1 MKKILLIFLSLA
13 SLYSFAQKSGKYSIN
28 NLEINTEYSDFGA
41 SYYKNKQVVFS
52 SPKKKTLLS
61 YIIKSEWEPNKQ
73 EFLDL
78 YSADM
83 DIDGELINKTKLNKD
98 VNSKWHEA
106 DVAFTSDFKTVYFTR
121 DNFHA
126 SNLEKDST
134 GMTNLALFK
143 ATVNEDGTWTDV
155 VPLPLNNKNYSV
167 GHPAL
172 SKDDSKIYFVS
183 DMPGSVGMTDIY
195 VADILE
201 NNTFSNPRNLSS
213 INTSGREMFPYM
225 SKDDVLYFSS
235 DGRNGLGNL
244 DIYASKNDNGTFS
257 DPIPLDAPLNS
268 KADDFAFIINPEKK
282 TGYFSSNRSGGK
294 GDDDIYSFVEEE
306 PIQFECNQSI
316 IAKIIDAKTAKPLA
330 GAKLYVFHNGEMT
343 DEITLDENAT
353 YNMDV
358 DCKEHYSFKVQ
369 MEGYTPN
376 EEEVNTSERPEYT
389 NKLEIGLHP
398 IPIPVV
404 EVPRI
409 ILDPVYFDFDKYN
422 IRQSI
427 DADQEL
433 DKIVAIMNQY
443 PEMIVSIE
451 SFTDSRGDA
460 AYNKIL
466 SLNRAKA
473 TKEYMVKKGIDA
485 NRIVGV
491 KGMGEENLVNACDGS
506 TKCSEEEHQLNRR
519 TEFVIVNPESY
530 QKK

>member
-1 MKKILLIFLSLA
+1 MKKILIIFLA
-13 SLYSFAQKSGKYSIN
+13 FTSLYGFAQKSGKYSIN
-28 NLEINTEYSDFGA
+28 NLEINTEYSDFGTA
-41 SYYKNKQVVFS
+41 YYKNKQVVFS

-61 YIIKSEWEPNKQ
+61 YIIKSEWKPNKQ

-106 DVAFTSDFKTVYFTR
+106 DVTFTSDFSTVYFTR
-121 DNFHA
+121 DNYYA
-126 SNLEKDST
+126 SNLEKDTT

-143 ATVNEDGTWTDV
+143 ATINEDGTWTDV

-172 SKDDSKIYFVS
+172 SGDDSKLYFVS

-195 VADILE
+195 VVDVLGD
-201 NNTFSNPRNLSS
+201 NTYSSPRNLNS
-213 INTSGREMFPYM
+213 INTKGREMFPFI

-244 DIYASKNDNGTFS
+244 DIYA
-257 DPIPLDAPLNS
+257 
-268 KADDFAFIINPEKK
+268 
-282 TGYFSSNRSGGK
+282 
-294 GDDDIYSFVEEE
+294 FVEDE
-306 PIQFECNQSI
+306 PIEFECNQSI
-316 IAKIIDAKTAKPLA
+316 ITRVIDTKTSKPLT

-343 DEITLDENAT
+343 DEVTLDESAT
-353 YNMDV
+353 YKMDV
-358 DCKEHYSFKVQ
+358 DCKEQYSFKVK

-376 EEEVNTSERPEYT
+376 EKELTTSERPEYT
-389 NKLEIGLHP
+389 NKIEIGLTP
-398 IPIPVV
+398 IPEPVV
-404 EVPRI
+404 EIPRI
-409 ILDPVYFDFDKYN
+409 ILEPVYFDFDKYH
-422 IRQSI
+422 IRKSI
-427 DADQEL
+427 DADEEL
-433 DKIVAIMNQY
+433 DKIIAIMKQY
-443 PEMIVSIE
+443 PEMIISIE

-460 AYNKIL
+460 TYNKLL

-473 TKEYMVKKGIDA
+473 TKEYMVKKGIDS

-491 KGMGEENLVNACDGS
+491 KGMGESNLVNQCDG
-506 TKCSEEEHQLNRR
+506 TVKCTEAEHQLNRR

>member
-1 MKKILLIFLSLA
+1 MKKILIIFLA
-13 SLYSFAQKSGKYSIN
+13 FTSLYGFAQKSGKYSIN
-28 NLEINTEYSDFGA
+28 NLEINTEYSDFGTA
-41 SYYKNKQVVFS
+41 YYKNKQVVFS

-61 YIIKSEWEPNKQ
+61 YIIKSEWKPNKQ

-106 DVAFTSDFKTVYFTR
+106 DVTFTSDFSTVYFTR
-121 DNFHA
+121 DNYYA
-126 SNLEKDST
+126 SNLEKDTT

-143 ATVNEDGTWTDV
+143 ATINEDGTWTDV

-172 SKDDSKIYFVS
+172 SGDDSKLYFVS

-195 VADILE
+195 VVDVLGD
-201 NNTFSNPRNLSS
+201 NTYSSPRNLNS
-213 INTSGREMFPYM
+213 INTKGREMFPFI

-244 DIYASKNDNGTFS
+244 DIYASKLDKGTFTE
-257 DPIPLDAPLNS
+257 PIHLASPLNS
-268 KADDFAFIINPEKK
+268 DADDFAFIINPEKK

-294 GDDDIYSFVEEE
+294 GDDDIYAFVEDE
-306 PIQFECNQSI
+306 PIEFECNQSI
-316 IAKIIDAKTAKPLA
+316 ITRVIDTKTSKPLT

-343 DEITLDENAT
+343 DEVTLDESAT
-353 YNMDV
+353 YKMDV
-358 DCKEHYSFKVQ
+358 DCKEQYSFKVK

-376 EEEVNTSERPEYT
+376 EKELTTSERPEYT
-389 NKLEIGLHP
+389 NKIEIGLTP
-398 IPIPVV
+398 IPEPVV
-404 EVPRI
+404 EIPRI
-409 ILDPVYFDFDKYN
+409 ILEPVYFDFDKYH
-422 IRQSI
+422 IRKSI
-427 DADQEL
+427 DADEEL
-433 DKIVAIMNQY
+433 DKIIAIMKQY
-443 PEMIVSIE
+443 PEMIISIE

-460 AYNKIL
+460 AYNKLL

-473 TKEYMVKKGIDA
+473 TKEYMVKKGIDS

-491 KGMGEENLVNACDGS
+491 KGMGESNLVNQCDG
-506 TKCSEEEHQLNRR
+506 TVKCTEAEHQLNRR

>member
-1 MKKILLIFLSLA
+1 MKKILIIFLSLS
-13 SLYSFAQKSGKYSIN
+13 SLYSFAQKSGKYSVK
-28 NLEINTEYSDFGA
+28 NLEINTEYSDFGTA
-41 SYYKNKQVVFS
+41 YYKNKQVVFS

-73 EFLDL
+73 EYLDL
-78 YSADM
+78 YVSDM

-106 DVAFTSDFKTVYFTR
+106 DVAFTSDFSTVYFTR
-121 DNFHA
+121 DNYYGA
-126 SNLEKDST
+126 TLAKDSI

-155 VPLPLNNKNYSV
+155 SPLPLNNNNYSV
-167 GHPAL
+167 GHPTL
-172 SKDDSKIYFVS
+172 SSDDSKLYFVS

-195 VADILE
+195 VVDILGD
-201 NNTFSNPRNLSS
+201 NTFSEPRNLTA
-213 INTSGREMFPYM
+213 INTKNREMFPFM
-225 SKDDVLYFSS
+225 SKDGILYFSS
-235 DGRNGLGNL
+235 DGYNGLGNL
-244 DIYASKNDNGTFS
+244 DIYASKLDKGVFQE
-257 DPIPLDAPLNS
+257 PIHLDAPLNS
-268 KADDFAFIINPEKK
+268 KADDFAFIVNPEKK

-306 PIQFECNQSI
+306 PIEFECNQSI
-316 IAKIIDAKTAKPLA
+316 ITHVIDSKTAKPLT
-330 GAKLYVFHNGEMT
+330 GAKLYVFHNGKMS
-343 DEITLDENAT
+343 DEVTLDEKAT
-353 YNMDV
+353 YKMDV
-358 DCKEHYSFKVQ
+358 DCKEQYSFKVQ
-369 MEGYTPN
+369 MDGYTPV
-376 EEEVNTSERPEYT
+376 EKELTTSERPEYT
-389 NKLEIGLHP
+389 NKVEIALAP
-398 IPIPVV
+398 IPKPKPQ
-404 EVPRI
+404 VPRI

-427 DADQEL
+427 DADKEL
-433 DKIVAIMNQY
+433 DKIIAIMQQY

-460 AYNKIL
+460 KYNEML

-491 KGMGEENLVNACDGS
+491 KGMGETHLVNHCDG
-506 TKCSEEEHQLNRR
+506 TVKCTEEEHQMNRR

-530 QKK
+530 QK